1 MLSAEILVSELHVTN
16 FVQKLFSLNKGTK
29 EVSISLNNEVV
40 AGQDSL
46 YATAAIDEKT
56 NDLIIKLVN
65 ASDKEQMSS
74 ISIEVIKSL
83 ATKGVLTVL
92 KSDSLYSVNSFSI
105 LSIKF

>member
-92 KSDSLYSVNSFSI
+92 KSYSLYSVNSFSI